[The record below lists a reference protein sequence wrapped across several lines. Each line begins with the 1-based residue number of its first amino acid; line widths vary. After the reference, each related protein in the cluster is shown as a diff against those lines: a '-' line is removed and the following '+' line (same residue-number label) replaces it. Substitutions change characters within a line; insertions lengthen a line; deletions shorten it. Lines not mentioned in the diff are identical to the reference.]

1 MRIVTL
7 PGTNWHRGLCILL
20 VMAILATLVLLT
32 FPVGVSAADAGS
44 PDPIVVQLDDGTGQ
58 QISLTSPG
66 DIFCRPKDCRFTP
79 NVSWNS

>member
-1 MRIVTL
+1 MRIVSL
-7 PGTNWHRGLCILL
+7 PGANWHRDLCILL

-44 PDPIVVQLDDGTGQ
+44 SDPIVVQLDDGAGQ
-58 QISLTSPG
+58 RTSLASRG
-66 DIFCRPKDCRFTP
+66 NIFCRPKNCQFTP